1 MKTISLQG
9 KWKNLRS
16 LVQQMTEQGWS
27 VVSCEP
33 DDSFTFTTI
42 VLANES

>member
-1 MKTISLQG
+1 MTISLQG

-33 DDSFTFTTI
+33 DEMFQFTTCI
-42 VLANES
+42 LEC